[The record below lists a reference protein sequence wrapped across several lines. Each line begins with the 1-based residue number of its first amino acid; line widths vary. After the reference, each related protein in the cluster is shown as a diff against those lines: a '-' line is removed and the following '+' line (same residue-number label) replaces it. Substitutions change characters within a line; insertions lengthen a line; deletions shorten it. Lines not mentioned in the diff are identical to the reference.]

1 MPAWTEQE
9 LAKIGGAQELEISS
23 HRRDGTL
30 SPKVI
35 IWAVRLGDEIY
46 VRSVKGP
53 DATWY
58 RNTQI
63 RPVGRIWSGG
73 VERDVTFERADPALD
88 DQIDDAYRA
97 KFGASYAP
105 TQHIIAPLARQT
117 TMRLIAA

>member
-9 LAKIGGAQELEISS
+9 LATIGDARELEISTR
-23 HRRDGTL
+23 RRDHTL

-46 VRSVKGP
+46 VRSVNGP
-53 DATWY
+53 TATWY

-63 RPVGRIWSGG
+63 RPAGRIWSGG
-73 VERDVTFERADPALD
+73 VEHDVGFERADPTLD
-88 DQIDDAYRA
+88 DQVDDAYRA
-97 KFGASYAP
+97 KFGASYTP

-117 TMRLIAA
+117 TMRLTPA